1 MDETAKPSARL
12 EHLVVLAASLLLLVW
27 YAKNQLIFTL
37 LFFYQLLRL
46 WAPGL
51 IPDFGPPG

>member
-1 MDETAKPSARL
+1 MNETAEQPGRL
-12 EHLVVLAASLLLLVW
+12 QHLVVLAASLLILVW

-37 LFFYQLLRL
+37 LFFYQLLRF

-51 IPDFGPPG
+51 VPDFGPPG